1 MTEITPPPVAGRSD
15 QRLDHVDVWIFDL
28 DNTLYP
34 ASCDLFEQVRVRI
47 GGFIAERFGL
57 SPDDASALQRRYFKQ
72 YGTTLRGL
80 MTVDGVAPEEFLDY
94 VHDIDVSPVPP
105 SPGLDR
111 SLEALDGRKLI
122 FTNASTAH
130 AERVMDRLGVAR
142 HFDAVVDIAASDYR
156 PKPDRRSYDR
166 MIAAHGI
173 DPATAVMV
181 EDMAVNLVPA
191 RALGMTTV
199 WVRTEHDWTGPRPGE
214 THVDRE
220 IDDVAAW
227 LESIVAAR
235 GGAAG

>member
-1 MTEITPPPVAGRSD
+1 MPPRAESAT
-15 QRLDHVDVWIFDL
+15 LDHVDVWIFDL

-57 SPDDASALQRRYFKQ
+57 DLDAARALQRKYFMD

-80 MTVDGVAPEEFLDY
+80 MTEDGVSPTEFLDY
-94 VHDIDVSPVPP
+94 VHDIDVTPVTPNP
-105 SPGLDR
+105 ELDET
-111 SLEALDGRKLI
+111 LAELDGRKLI

-130 AERVMDRLGVAR
+130 AERVMERLGVSR
-142 HFDAVVDIAASDYR
+142 HFEAVVDIVASDYQ

-166 MIAAHGI
+166 MIASHGI
-173 DPATAVMV
+173 DPSAAVMV

-191 RALGMTTV
+191 HAMGMTTV
-199 WVRTEHDWTGPRPGE
+199 WVKTKHEWTGPKPGE

-220 IDDVAAW
+220 IDDVADW
-227 LESIVAAR
+227 LTSVVAAR
-235 GGAAG
+235 RASG